1 MGWSVKSALRAQA
14 ERAAC
19 PPTSHSLVD
28 ASEQRVDCSPLH
40 LFVALAVAVVVILYL
55 RHIFNWHEDMVGAF
69 LALFKA
75 TQGLPSATRACAR
88 EREQERLRERECVCV
103 SFFVCLCM
111 CVSVNKTGG
120 YTHAHMRFCGYVG
133 LSVLIVL
140 RLITYFFGQ
149 KAKDYPLAQVQSP
162 PQDRNRERER
172 ERSKPRRT
180 ATQIHTDTHSHALTH
195 THSKALK
202 HTHTHTH
209 THTIAFFAALRFPWQ

>member
-1 MGWSVKSALRAQA
+1 MQTQGRRGLGWSVKSALRAQA

-88 EREQERLRERECVCV
+88 EREQERLRERVCVCV
-103 SFFVCLCM
+103 FFCVFVYVCVCEQDRWIH
-111 CVSVNKTGG
+111 SR
-120 YTHAHMRFCGYVG
+120 THALLWICRTECADCASPHHILLRAKGKG
-133 LSVLIVL
+133 LSPGTGSIS
-140 RLITYFFGQ
+140 
-149 KAKDYPLAQVQSP
+149 SP
-162 PQDRNRERER
+162 R
-172 ERSKPRRT
+172 
-180 ATQIHTDTHSHALTH
+180 
-195 THSKALK
+195 
-202 HTHTHTH
+202 
-209 THTIAFFAALRFPWQ
+209 